1 MANKKHFLAG
11 PGKALLFRG
20 DDLIGVATALTN
32 NTFGFTIDSEE
43 IRGGYGNVLFGKYY
57 HDSNLNVT
65 LTDAMF
71 NLEYIA
77 AALGTNVEQGGLS
90 IEETQVILTT
100 AGKVTVAEQPL
111 AFDSGVVIGW
121 YKKPSEETWNIGNFD
136 GKTLT
141 IPGGVVGDTYCV
153 KYFYQNENA
162 RSIVIN
168 AQYVP
173 SVLHVVLI
181 NDLFAAETADL
192 GSGEK
197 YGRLITDIPRLQL
210 DGSQDLSLDA
220 SGGATV
226 ELTGS
231 ALATSGSAGNECE
244 EKQYYATMTE
254 EIFNKVWQD
263 SVIALAVE
271 NSEIE
276 VTAGAEP
283 ITLNVRAVFGG
294 SVASKRYPN
303 TNFTFVGNNL
313 PEGVTVNESGV
324 VTVAADATA
333 GQGHIEVTLTGYADV
348 PPAFVEVTVV
358 ADNG

>member
-1 MANKKHFLAG
+1 MEKKQFLAG

-20 DDLIGVATALTN
+20 DNLIGVASALTN
-32 NTFGFTIDSEE
+32 NTFGFSIDAEE
-43 IRGGYGNVLFGKYY
+43 IRGGFGNVLYGKYY

-77 AALGTNVEQGGLS
+77 AALGTTVEQGGLS
-90 IEETQVILTT
+90 VKEVQATLVT
-100 AGKVTVAEQPL
+100 AGKLTVAEQPL
-111 AFDSGVVIGW
+111 PFDSGVVIGW
-121 YKKPSEETWNIGNFD
+121 YKKPSEQEWTIGTFD
-136 GKTLT
+136 GQTLS
-141 IPGGVVGDTYCV
+141 IPGGAVSDVYCV

-162 RSIVIN
+162 RSIVVN

-210 DGSQDLSLDA
+210 DGSQDLTLDA
-220 SGGATV
+220 SGAASV

-231 ALATSGSAGNECE
+231 ALATSGSAGNQCE
-244 EKQYYATMTE
+244 EEQYYATMTE
-254 EIFNKVWQD
+254 EIFNTVWQD
-263 SVIALAVE
+263 SVVALAVE
-271 NSEIE
+271 NSDVEL
-276 VTAGAEP
+276 TAGADP
-283 ITLNVRAVFGG
+283 VTLNVRAVFGG

-303 TNFTFVGNNL
+303 SNFTFVADSL
-313 PEGVTVNESGV
+313 PDGVTVDAKGVITAASG
-324 VTVAADATA
+324 ATA
-333 GQGHIEVTLTGYADV
+333 GKGYVEVTLTGYANV

-358 ADNG
+358 EA